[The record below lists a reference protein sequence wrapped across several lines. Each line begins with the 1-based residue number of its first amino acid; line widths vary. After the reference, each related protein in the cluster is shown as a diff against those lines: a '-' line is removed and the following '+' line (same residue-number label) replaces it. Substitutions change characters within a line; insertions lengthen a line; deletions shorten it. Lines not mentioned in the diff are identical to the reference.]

1 MVNFLNNRNFFKIIF
16 FFFILT
22 LSFLL
27 FRGRLGSDDLEV
39 FNFIFN
45 WNHYEGSFT
54 EFKRDLYL
62 NKKNFLDDT
71 QLHSGY
77 TLYHRLPWVI
87 QTGIIYYTTQTL
99 LLLFDI
105 ENYFL
110 IQYFSG
116 YILTFY
122 LVISFFLFSKI
133 LNEKGLTKNQ
143 SIFVSILIFFGT
155 GLICLTTGQYI
166 ESMAVF
172 LSLLYIRS
180 SKSFY
185 KFIFAL
191 LITLIKPFY
200 ILVIFALKVDI
211 LDNKNFYFNKHN
223 FFKLREIFIVI
234 FVYFVCI
241 LAVTDVNNILNYFQT
256 QSPTEIQAEYINNFF
271 NFYFSFGAGVLF
283 SNLIPILLIFYGFSK
298 KTFLKILPIII
309 LSFILSF
316 WEGFHGC
323 VPGVRYILPFLIIF
337 YEEYI
342 KAFKKIV
349 NKKKFIVIIIFL
361 LTILNLPTLEFRNF
375 AISEY
380 ENATVRSFKP
390 TGPAKL
396 DSKNMNYIYY
406 EWPVKSITFNHLFFS
421 NYVLFSKMTNKETI
435 KINGITIELKNI
447 YPQTGLGRLIYI
459 KRNNI
464 NIPYPKL
471 KIFINRFYQF
481 FVFVYIGLIFL
492 FFIYFYKNLKY
503 ILDFHEK
510 D

>member
-1 MVNFLNNRNFFKIIF
+1 
-16 FFFILT
+16 
-22 LSFLL
+22 
-27 FRGRLGSDDLEV
+27 
-39 FNFIFN
+39 
-45 WNHYEGSFT
+45 
-54 EFKRDLYL
+54 
-62 NKKNFLDDT
+62 
-71 QLHSGY
+71 
-77 TLYHRLPWVI
+77 
-87 QTGIIYYTTQTL
+87 
-99 LLLFDI
+99 
-105 ENYFL
+105 
-110 IQYFSG
+110 
-116 YILTFY
+116 
-122 LVISFFLFSKI
+122 
-133 LNEKGLTKNQ
+133 
-143 SIFVSILIFFGT
+143 
-155 GLICLTTGQYI
+155 
-166 ESMAVF
+166 MAVF

-234 FVYFVCI
+234 FVYFACI

-256 QSPTEIQAEYINNFF
+256 QSPTKIQSEYINNFF
-271 NFYFSFGAGVLF
+271 NFYFSIGAGILF
-283 SNLIPILLIFYGFSK
+283 TNLIPILLIFYGFSE

-316 WEGFHGC
+316 WEGFHGG

-349 NKKKFIVIIIFL
+349 NQKKFIVIIIFL

-406 EWPVKSITFNHLFFS
+406 KWPIKSIAFNHLFFS
-421 NYVLFSKMTNKETI
+421 NYVLFNKMINKETI

-471 KIFINRFYQF
+471 KIFINRFYEF
-481 FVFVYIGLIFL
+481 FVFVYTGLIFL
-492 FFIYFYKNLKY
+492 FFIYFYRNLKY
-503 ILDFHEK
+503 IFDFDEK